1 MSFREHVLG
10 SDGPTLHHVAVT
22 VSDLE
27 RSLAFY
33 CDVFDLERPEVIAI
47 SGPDIGRSVGVEG
60 ASLRLV
66 FLQLAG
72 VKLELLEYADTEQR
86 VYERRNSDVGAA
98 HVCFRVTD
106 LPGAYRKL
114 AAKGVDFLTEPL
126 TIAQG
131 PNAGRT
137 IVYFRDPDDF
147 TLELLED
154 ANEPGVGG

>member
-1 MSFREHVLG
+1 
-10 SDGPTLHHVAVT
+10 
-22 VSDLE
+22 
-27 RSLAFY
+27 
-33 CDVFDLERPEVIAI
+33 
-47 SGPDIGRSVGVEG
+47 
-60 ASLRLV
+60 
-66 FLQLAG
+66 
-72 VKLELLEYADTEQR
+72 
-86 VYERRNSDVGAA
+86 
-98 HVCFRVTD
+98 VCVRVTD